1 MCSLLILGYVIYIK
15 YSLITYLVHYYSIP
29 LTIII
34 KKKLKNMEDIEDMF
48 KNDIDANDDSNK
60 RTVKNKV
67 VRKNGPK
74 KQEKKQEEEDKDEG
88 VVIKVKEQKVREE
101 VKEEGDEVVNGE
113 LPGKQKIFV
122 KTYGCSHNI
131 SDSEYMAGLLAE
143 YGFQIVDKME
153 NADACLINS
162 CTVKGPSQEKFI
174 K

>member
-1 MCSLLILGYVIYIK
+1 
-15 YSLITYLVHYYSIP
+15 
-29 LTIII
+29 
-34 KKKLKNMEDIEDMF
+34 MEDIEDMF

-74 KQEKKQEEEDKDEG
+74 KQEQKQEEEDKDEG
-88 VVIKVKEQKVREE
+88 VVIKLKDQQKVAEE
-101 VKEEGDEVVNGE
+101 DVKEEEAVNGE

>member
-1 MCSLLILGYVIYIK
+1 
-15 YSLITYLVHYYSIP
+15 
-29 LTIII
+29 
-34 KKKLKNMEDIEDMF
+34 MEDIEDMF

-67 VRKNGPK
+67 LRKNGPK

-88 VVIKVKEQKVREE
+88 VVIKVKDQKIGEE

>member
-1 MCSLLILGYVIYIK
+1 
-15 YSLITYLVHYYSIP
+15 
-29 LTIII
+29 
-34 KKKLKNMEDIEDMF
+34 MEDIEDMF

-88 VVIKVKEQKVREE
+88 VVIKVKDQKNGEE

>member
-1 MCSLLILGYVIYIK
+1 
-15 YSLITYLVHYYSIP
+15 
-29 LTIII
+29 
-34 KKKLKNMEDIEDMF
+34 MEDIEDMF

-74 KQEKKQEEEDKDEG
+74 KQEQKQEEEDKDEG
-88 VVIKVKEQKVREE
+88 VVIKLKDQQKVADEE
-101 VKEEGDEVVNGE
+101 VKEEEAVNGE

>member
-1 MCSLLILGYVIYIK
+1 
-15 YSLITYLVHYYSIP
+15 
-29 LTIII
+29 
-34 KKKLKNMEDIEDMF
+34 MEDIEDMF

-74 KQEKKQEEEDKDEG
+74 KQEKKQEEEDG
-88 VVIKVKEQKVREE
+88 IVIKVKDQKGEE
-101 VKEEGDEVVNGE
+101 VKEEGEEVVNGE

>member
-1 MCSLLILGYVIYIK
+1 
-15 YSLITYLVHYYSIP
+15 
-29 LTIII
+29 
-34 KKKLKNMEDIEDMF
+34 MEDIEDMF

>member
-34 KKKLKNMEDIEDMF
+34 LNKKNFKNMEDIEDMF

-74 KQEKKQEEEDKDEG
+74 K
-88 VVIKVKEQKVREE
+88 
-101 VKEEGDEVVNGE
+101 
-113 LPGKQKIFV
+113 
-122 KTYGCSHNI
+122 
-131 SDSEYMAGLLAE
+131 
-143 YGFQIVDKME
+143 
-153 NADACLINS
+153 
-162 CTVKGPSQEKFI
+162 
-174 K
+174 

>member
-1 MCSLLILGYVIYIK
+1 
-15 YSLITYLVHYYSIP
+15 
-29 LTIII
+29 
-34 KKKLKNMEDIEDMF
+34 MF

-88 VVIKVKEQKVREE
+88 VVIKVKEQKVGEE